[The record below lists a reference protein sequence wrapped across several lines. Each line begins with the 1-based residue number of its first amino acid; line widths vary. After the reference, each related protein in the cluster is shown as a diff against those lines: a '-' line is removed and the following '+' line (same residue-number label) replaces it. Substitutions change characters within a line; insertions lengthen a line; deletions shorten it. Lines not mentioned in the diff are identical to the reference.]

1 MVDISCCNSDTF
13 CKSKFLD
20 LFRVRVRGMV
30 FKATFNNISY
40 IFITTDSIGVFQLLW
55 ILVLHNKISCIISN
69 NKYAM
74 VQHKYK
80 HWCLLSSVSAFLTMI
95 LKSIFG

>member
-1 MVDISCCNSDTF
+1 M
-13 CKSKFLD
+13 LH
-20 LFRVRVRGMV
+20 
-30 FKATFNNISY
+30 NNISRIIKNNKYAYNIIFTKFDIY